1 MSGIEKFYVAGV
13 VSVSLRYTSCH
24 HKQWSTRVAPS
35 PHAVVTHSSVD
46 RVSSCQDTAPG
57 VKPGVY
63 PCLCYGDTPL
73 LHNLVNG
80 SAINVTHLGGR
91 EREEED
97 VRTILN
103 GVEASQLAQTR
114 EREQ

>member
-1 MSGIEKFYVAGV
+1 ME
-13 VSVSLRYTSCH
+13 YTC
-24 HKQWSTRVAPS
+24 P

-63 PCLCYGDTPL
+63 PRLRYGDTPL

-91 EREEED
+91 EREEEE
-97 VRTILN
+97 VRTILT
-103 GVEASQLAQTR
+103 GEEASQLAQTR